1 MLFFTQ
7 AGSIDYQVIFLRIY
21 FLWKYNSSIFFFFF
35 KLISYYVTFKG
46 ILVLLQGIMIKTWL
60 FSGKVI

>member
-21 FLWKYNSSIFFFFF
+21 FLWKYNSSIFFK

>member
-21 FLWKYNSSIFFFFF
+21 FLWKYNSSIFLK